1 MAQSLARLAMLVV
14 ISVAGAACGTSDAS
28 RPSDTSDTV
37 VATTVGT
44 SASESAPTTTLAV
57 VDRQALVDQAR
68 ATYGSLGAIALVRD
82 GDGDWFTGL
91 GTADVAGTAITETT
105 RFRIGSI
112 TKPIVAALVLDAVN
126 RGELSLDD
134 LVSDLIPG
142 VLQPEPPTTVR
153 MLLDHTSGLFNVGD
167 EGDAIADIAKLNDPA
182 MRAQAQDLAARY
194 MAGERVTLP
203 ASIFVALAETH
214 DRYFVPGTGYHY
226 SNANYQLAAMVL
238 EKVTGSSLADLVSA
252 RLIEPLGLRYTSI
265 APDDTA
271 MPEMHGYH
279 VNAADDSLV
288 DVSDDFIAIG
298 NGGSGGII
306 STAGE
311 LLTIMQ
317 SMVSGRLLPA
327 SLAKEMKEPTTASSL
342 SYGLGLATYY
352 LSCGTFYG
360 HGGSIDGT
368 NSIGLVTP
376 DGSRGTVIAFN
387 VQRESP
393 PDLLPLAESLL
404 CADA

>member
-105 RFRIGSI
+105 RFRIASI

-271 MPEMHGYH
+271 MPAMHGYH

-311 LLTIMQ
+311 LLAIMQ